1 MRCRGL
7 VFAVSL
13 LSSIPAWAG
22 DGDLVRP
29 FSWTGFY
36 GGVHGGYATNSLD
49 VTNGA
54 AREQDL
60 DGAVFGA
67 QVGYQRQFPGSTG
80 IVIGIETDASFGKLN
95 TSVHDDANFLD
106 SSGEIDALGTVRA
119 RVGLAAGRF
128 MPYITAGLLWARVD
142 QGQHC
147 PAAAP
152 FGLCKARGAY
162 DGSETK
168 VNAGWVVGG
177 GFEQAISERWSIK
190 AEGLYG
196 DLGETSYELGTDGK
210 GAQLPK
216 VDVNHDVTLLRFG
229 LNSRF

>member
-13 LSSIPAWAG
+13 LSSMPAWAG

-29 FSWTGFY
+29 FNWTGFY

-49 VTNGA
+49 AANGE
-54 AREQDL
+54 ARDQDL
-60 DGAVFGA
+60 NGGIFGA
-67 QVGYQRQFPGSTG
+67 QVGYQRQLPGTTG

-95 TSVHDDANFLD
+95 TVVHDDANFLA

-128 MPYITAGLLWARVD
+128 MPYITAGLLWARVE
-142 QGQHC
+142 QGEHC
-147 PAAAP
+147 PSAAP
-152 FGLCKARGAY
+152 SGLCKTRSAY
-162 DGSETK
+162 DASETK
-168 VNAGWVVGG
+168 INAGWVVGG
-177 GFEQAISERWSIK
+177 GFEQAISERWSFR

-196 DLGETSYELGTDGK
+196 DLGETSYELGADGK

-216 VDVNHDVTLLRFG
+216 VDVGHDVTLLRFG